1 MARKKITQNGG
12 SDGETENSSEAVENK
27 KRDNFVRLASGRVS
41 RAIDALSA
49 LQKLAN
55 TASYDWTQE
64 DIDKIFNAL
73 SEKFNQANS
82 AFLDASSGTVEKTP
96 KQLSFTL

>member
-12 SDGETENSSEAVENK
+12 PDVETENSSEAVENK

-55 TASYDWTQE
+55 PASYDWTPE
-64 DIDKIFNAL
+64 DIERIISTLHHKVSDVANAFDMAK
-73 SEKFNQANS
+73 STTGEKP
-82 AFLDASSGTVEKTP
+82 L

>member
-12 SDGETENSSEAVENK
+12 SDGETENSSEAMENK
-27 KRDNFVRLASGRVS
+27 KRDNFVRLASARVS

-55 TASYDWTQE
+55 TVSYDWTPE
-64 DIDKIFNAL
+64 DIERIFVALQDKTNSVAFAFEAAKSPNG
-73 SEKFNQANS
+73 EKPS
-82 AFLDASSGTVEKTP
+82 
-96 KQLSFTL
+96 KQLSFNL